1 MYEGCR
7 QTKEWQEIGLDNLV
21 VSINVSILQLE
32 DPEFVNKLTQILE
45 KTNLAPEFLEIE
57 LTERILQIYKIQFQF
72 YKKFVQLLSKYQ
84 LMI

>member
-1 MYEGCR
+1 M
-7 QTKEWQEIGLDNLV
+7 KEWQGLDNLV

-45 KTNLAPEFLEIE
+45 KTKLAPEFLEIE

-72 YKKFVQLLSKYQ
+72 YKKFVQFVSKYQ